1 MNARQVTAIQKEQ
14 LVLDYLEELLQK
26 DKGRLLR
33 MMSYLKNRIL
43 EEEEMGDGRKMSL
56 NVLNMGR
63 HKEKELT
70 PAQKEVFLVIDEFW
84 KKYGFAPSIDD
95 VMYITGE
102 KGRGNVARKMWR
114 LVELGLCKGIKGKV
128 RSIRPTYIKARH
140 IE

>member
-1 MNARQVTAIQKEQ
+1 M
-14 LVLDYLEELLQK
+14 
-26 DKGRLLR
+26 
-33 MMSYLKNRIL
+33 
-43 EEEEMGDGRKMSL
+43 
-56 NVLNMGR
+56 
-63 HKEKELT
+63 T
-70 PAQKEVFLVIDEFW
+70 PAQREVFLVIDEFW

-114 LVELGLCKGIKGKV
+114 LVELGLCKGIKGKT